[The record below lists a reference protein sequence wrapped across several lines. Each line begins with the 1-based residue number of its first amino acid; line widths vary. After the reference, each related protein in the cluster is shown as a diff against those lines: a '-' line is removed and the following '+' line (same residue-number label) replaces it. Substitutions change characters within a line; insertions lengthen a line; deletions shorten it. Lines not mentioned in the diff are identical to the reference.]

1 MKKMLVIIGAALFGL
16 TLLVGCG
23 AKQADLSGTYFYIQN
38 DKSHVDSLGN
48 DNILHQVIV
57 KRTDKSNKK
66 YDITEIGMYGNGQNT
81 GTLDVDDDIMEQ

>member
-1 MKKMLVIIGAALFGL
+1 MLAIIGAALFGL
-16 TLLVGCG
+16 SLPVGCG

-38 DKSHVDSLGN
+38 DRSHVDSSGN

-66 YDITEIGMYGNGQNT
+66 YDLTEIGMYGNGQT
-81 GTLDVDDDIMEQ
+81 QGLFMLMRY